1 MPRETDEYKASDCE
15 KGLEKTFMDMMEKQG
30 AKFVDVSDPYTCQV
44 CGKKLKPAKECVNYS
59 TNRNDLQYVS
69 VVSNPAENR
78 YILGQVDQK
87 TLGIV
92 FRIDYNITPELSV
105 QP

>member
-59 TNRNDLQYVS
+59 TNKWDGHSYKCPCWKTNL
-69 VVSNPAENR
+69 
-78 YILGQVDQK
+78 ILSIG
-87 TLGIV
+87 
-92 FRIDYNITPELSV
+92 
-105 QP
+105 